1 MYSVFVLLKASDSY
15 SCTDPY
21 VYIVES
27 SNSEQKLIEKLEEC
41 YKEYIAEIESSY
53 SDEDKQEDWYKDM
66 LNQIQWDSDRKGF
79 TDSSGYKTYTRYCIK
94 QIDI

>member
-1 MYSVFVLLKASDSY
+1 MYTCFVLLEARDSY
-15 SCTDPY
+15 SYTEPY

-27 SNSEQKLIEKLEEC
+27 SNSEQPLIEKLEEC

-66 LNQIQWDSDRKGF
+66 LKQIVWDSDRKGF